1 MFSQYKATT
10 LFDTAILQNHFH
22 TIQVHTIKIIRSPM
36 IMSSIDLH
44 SLNGRFIYQRY
55 VYLLMDIGE
64 IILNEENPILREIW
78 GYNYTRVVEDV
89 CENTVSLINDQHNY
103 TKKIDM
109 FDWRCVMYKLRFKT
123 VRSIDG
129 RDHTFVSTENGGL
142 DLLMKLI
149 EPEKPL
155 TLPN

>member
-1 MFSQYKATT
+1 MK
-10 LFDTAILQNHFH
+10 
-22 TIQVHTIKIIRSPM
+22 KPR
-36 IMSSIDLH
+36 
-44 SLNGRFIYQRY
+44 
-55 VYLLMDIGE
+55 
-64 IILNEENPILREIW
+64 
-78 GYNYTRVVEDV
+78 
-89 CENTVSLINDQHNY
+89 DQHNY

-123 VRSIDG
+123 VRLIDG
-129 RDHTFVSTENGGL
+129 RDHTFVSTQNGGL